1 MSSDNEG
8 CTILLIVVCHMTCF
22 RGYKS
27 SPLCSCGYKNIKLIS
42 LIFVKVFIIKI
53 KRNSIDT
60 LSKLLTCVLLRFGRN
75 YNWCF
80 FIQDLHLHFHS
91 FLGFRHGS
99 GSSIKAIMPLSA
111 TLPLAIGLKCFWFRI
126 SNSIIVTSKV
136 SHTWIIF
143 PWS

>member
-1 MSSDNEG
+1 MASDNEG
-8 CTILLIVVCHMTCF
+8 WTILVPIDMIQCF
-22 RGYKS
+22 CGYKS
-27 SPLCSCGYKNIKLIS
+27 SSFCSCGYKNIQFIY
-42 LIFVKVFIIKI
+42 LIFVMVPTKI

-99 GSSIKAIMPLSA
+99 GSSVKAIMPLSA
-111 TLPLAIGLKCFWFRI
+111 TLPLAIGLKYFWFRI
-126 SNSIIVTSKV
+126 SNSIAISKV
-136 SHTWIIF
+136 SRTWIIF